1 MEKGSV
7 KDHVDLTEGKI
18 SRNLLKLAWPMILG
32 NLLQNFFNLVD
43 MIFVGKLG
51 PDAIAAVSLS
61 GILMMVV
68 WTAISGLSI
77 GTTAMVSRFFGA
89 KDYRQTKIAAN
100 QTLFLG
106 LITSIVLG
114 ILGIFWPEPPL
125 VLLGAA
131 KEVIHLSVP
140 YIRVVFGGTF
150 TLIITFL
157 ISAIFRGIGD
167 AVTPVKI
174 WTIATVLNII
184 LDPLLIFGLGPFPRL
199 GVLGAAIATVSGQG
213 VGLLIAI
220 YALLKGMSY
229 IRIEWRKFRID
240 VSMIWRIIKIAVP
253 GSMNGFFRSV
263 SSLILMRFVAVYGT
277 IAIAAYGIG
286 LRLLL
291 MVMMPGWAIG
301 SAAATLVGQN
311 LGARKPER
319 AEKSGWLATFLYGA
333 FLAATGLLLF
343 IFAKPVIGIFNAEP
357 GVVKT
362 GATYLRIISV
372 SFPFIALGIVP
383 GMSLGGAGDTKSTMY
398 VIGFSLLLF
407 QIPVAIYLPTFAN
420 LGLSGIWLAISLSY
434 ILQGILM
441 TIVFHFGSWRQKR
454 I

>member
-7 KDHVDLTEGKI
+7 KNHIDLTQGKI

-43 MIFVGKLG
+43 MIFVGRLG

-89 KDYRQTKIAAN
+89 KDYRQTKIMAN

-106 LITSIVLG
+106 LITSVVLG

-125 VLLGAA
+125 VLLGAS

-157 ISAIFRGIGD
+157 ICAIFRGIGD

-199 GVLGAAIATVSGQG
+199 GVLGAAIATVFGQG
-213 VGLLIAI
+213 IGLLIAI

-229 IRIEWRKFRID
+229 IRIEWRKFRLD
-240 VSMIWRIIKIAVP
+240 FNMVWRIVKIAVP

-333 FLAATGLLLF
+333 FLTATGLLLF
-343 IFAKPVIGIFNAEP
+343 IFAKPVISIFNTEP
-357 GVVKT
+357 EVVKT

-407 QIPVAIYLPTFAN
+407 QISVAIYLPTLGN
-420 LGLSGIWLAISLSY
+420 LGLSGIWLAICSSY

-441 TIVFHFGSWRQKR
+441 AIVFHFGAWRQKK